1 MEISSSSEE
10 KERKSYLER
19 IIHRLSRSRRRSQE
33 ADDQAQA
40 YAEFTQ
46 REQERARQRERIVQQ
61 SREKEAY
68 EIWAQENPEQVRLN
82 QIAINKEKKAR
93 EKEREHA
100 AEERHNQYQWVRQ
113 VGGGWIMEKIP
124 PALTRQEQ
132 FELERR
138 IREEQWILE
147 MLSPRDRDILR
158 NSRLR
163 GKY

>member
-1 MEISSSSEE
+1 MEISSSSKPYISSEE

-19 IIHRLSRSRRRSQE
+19 LIHRFSRRRRRRQE

-46 REQERARQRERIVQQ
+46 ERARQRERIEQQ
-61 SREKEAY
+61 RREKEAY
-68 EIWAQENPEQVRLN
+68 EIWEQENPEQVRLN

-93 EKEREHA
+93 QQEKARA

-124 PALTRQEQ
+124 PPLSKYQQWEKDNLYPW
-132 FELERR
+132 E
-138 IREEQWILE
+138 IREIEQ
-147 MLSPRDRDILR
+147 SRRNQRPRSYKSI
-158 NSRLR
+158 
-163 GKY
+163 Y